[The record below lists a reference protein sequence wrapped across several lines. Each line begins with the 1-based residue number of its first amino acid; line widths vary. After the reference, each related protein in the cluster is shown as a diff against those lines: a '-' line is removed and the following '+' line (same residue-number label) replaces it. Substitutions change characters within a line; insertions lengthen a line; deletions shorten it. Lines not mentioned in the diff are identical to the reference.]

1 MKTKLLI
8 ALALFFGYVAIA
20 QDKLVFSYDTAGNQ
34 ILRNRVCLTCLQAVM
49 PSAIDSIP
57 IVAEEVS
64 LEEFGTFKMMAY
76 PNPVTDQL
84 YVEWEEHPEKRPN
97 QLLLFTLDGRKV
109 MDTPLSAR
117 YGSYGVE
124 FNRYPPGGY
133 LLLVLYENGTKES
146 FKIIKN

>member
-8 ALALFFGYVAIA
+8 TVALFFGYIAIA

-49 PSAIDSIP
+49 PSTLDSIP
-57 IVAEEVS
+57 IAEEEAS
-64 LEEFGTFKMMAY
+64 LDEFGTFKMVAY
-76 PNPVTDQL
+76 PNPVTDIL
-84 YVEWEEHPEKRPN
+84 YVEWEDHPDKKPN
-97 QLLLFTLDGRKV
+97 QILLFTLDGRKV
-109 MDTPLSAR
+109 MDTPLSGK

-124 FNRYPPGGY
+124 FNRHPPGAY
-133 LLLVLYENGTKES
+133 LLLVIYESGKKES